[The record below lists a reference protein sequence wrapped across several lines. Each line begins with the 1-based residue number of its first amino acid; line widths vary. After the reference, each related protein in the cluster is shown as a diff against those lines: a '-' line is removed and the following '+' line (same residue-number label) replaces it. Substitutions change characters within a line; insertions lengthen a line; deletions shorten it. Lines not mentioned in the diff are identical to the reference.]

1 MIHRMRNLAITL
13 ALAAAVSAHAD
24 PARRPKGTV
33 PAKAAAVAAPVLE
46 PKAVEILKA
55 MSTRLAAARTMSFTA
70 VATYESPS
78 QLGPPLAYSTLSRV
92 ALRRP
97 DKLAVVSPGDG
108 PASELY
114 YDGKTLTAFAP
125 AENLGAVADM
135 PPTIDG
141 MLKSAHELA
150 AIYLPFTDLIV
161 ADPYGDVADHLTNA
175 FYIGQSKV
183 VGDTTTDMVAV
194 AGGGVFAQF
203 WIGADDKLPRMVRAV
218 YASDPVRLRSQ
229 VALSE
234 WVLDGEVGDDAF
246 KSAKAAGATRIEFAR
261 PEPVKRPGAAPAT
274 AAKKKK

>member
-13 ALAAAVSAHAD
+13 ALTAAVSAHAD
-24 PARRPKGTV
+24 PARRPKGTA

-55 MSTRLAAARTMSFTA
+55 MSARLAAARTMSFTA

-78 QLGPPLAYSTLSRV
+78 GLGPPLAYSTLSRV

-125 AENLGAVADM
+125 AENLVAVADM

-141 MLKSAHELA
+141 MLKSAHDLA

-161 ADPYGDVADHLTNA
+161 ADPYGDIADRLTNA

-183 VGDTTTDMVAV
+183 VGDTTTEMVAI
-194 AGGGVFAQF
+194 AGDGVFAQF

-218 YASDPVRLRSQ
+218 YASDPVGLRSQ
-229 VALSE
+229 VTLSG
-234 WVLDGEVGDDAF
+234 WVIDGEVKDEAF
-246 KSAKAAGATRIEFAR
+246 TSAKSTSATRIEFAR
-261 PEPVKRPGAAPAT
+261 PDPPKRPAATKAPA
-274 AAKKKK
+274 KKGK